1 MSVLKNRIKG
11 SAPTLGSLVQD
22 LRTHISNQGGDFA
35 SADQTNNLISME
47 SLGDAQ
53 RASVE
58 THFEDITSQLQGM
71 ITSLGLEAFDDKT
84 PEGKRRLNI
93 ALEAGAIAAMA
104 AGNPRAYAEAA
115 YGNKAKAADGVVLV
129 DVVSHGAAGAMDYR
143 SQPSLEAFD
152 DRELKEHLP
161 YSIAFNALASRQDDF
176 SEAFYPT
183 TVVTPDQAGL
193 DVSVSRMLVFN
204 EVRHALTGKVA
215 DFQKKNLID
224 AAVDSSILADQSTR
238 LVPHKAADNSN
249 QDKFVPA
256 TAVAAY
262 SISVAGVSIPTAPLL
277 MGKEVD
283 LLGLSQYQPLI
294 GAGIIDHTDSVDA
307 KVVLEAL
314 YLLPEAGEAAVKF
327 TTARLPRSAFVKSV
341 EGNYREM
348 NLQFSTRDLV
358 IDANTKSVDGAAVD
372 AFSAITAGN
381 YRVFLGV
388 DVNGVLNVET
398 GNVRVGAFNV
408 VVSRIVNNSGADIAL
423 DTGAG
428 ATIKTA
434 LEAMSFIG
442 YDLNAN
448 RTNANRRTRGLQL
461 DTTIETERY
470 TIPLGAPISVPSPA
484 TSNRDAADLKAL
496 ITAARIRNSNNAVT
510 ALLNYADTL
519 EAYVK
524 GPRLDGP
531 VPQVQGMGRFLVQ
544 PWFERHTL
552 DLEQSINSI
561 KSHEKAADISA
572 VLVNAIRDI
581 AYRAYRDSKYQA
593 ALDAVSGGTG
603 ETPILVVGTDQ
614 VLVRHLI
621 VSGDTRTFGTT
632 FEKAV
637 VKSTLDRRMRN
648 KIVLTFVRE
657 KSDGPDPLSF
667 GTHAWIP
674 ELTSSIMVSRNGGTI
689 KEAMVQPRTL
699 HVNNLPI
706 LAVIDVLNLT
716 KVLADK
722 IDTPV
727 TQTAIDNPYLPGIVF
742 P

>member
-11 SAPTLGSLVQD
+11 STPTLGSLVKD
-22 LRTHISNQGGDFA
+22 LQTHISNQAGDFA
-35 SADQTNNLISME
+35 SPEQTQNLISME
-47 SLGDAQ
+47 SLGETQ
-53 RASVE
+53 RVSVE
-58 THFEDITSQLQGM
+58 NHFEQITDQLQGM
-71 ITSLGLEAFDDKT
+71 VTSLGLEAFDDKT
-84 PEGKRRLNI
+84 DEGKRRLNI

-115 YGNKAKAADGVVLV
+115 YTNKAKVADGVTLV
-129 DVVSHGAAGAMDYR
+129 EVQHQGAAGAMDYR
-143 SQPSLEAFD
+143 TQPSLEAFD
-152 DRELKEHLP
+152 DRELREHLP
-161 YSIAFNALASRQDDF
+161 YSIAFNVFASRQDDF
-176 SEAFYPT
+176 SEAFYRT

-224 AAVDSSILADQSTR
+224 AAVDATILADQSTR

-256 TAVAAY
+256 SAVAPY

-283 LLGLSQYQPLI
+283 LLGLSMYQPLI
-294 GAGIIDHTDSVDA
+294 GAGIIDHTDSIDA
-307 KVVLEAL
+307 KVVLDAL

-358 IDANTKSVDGAAVD
+358 IDANTTAVDGTAVT
-372 AFSAITAGN
+372 AFAPITAGN

-408 VVSRIVNNSGADIAL
+408 VVARIVNNSGAEIAL

-442 YDLNAN
+442 YDLNGN

-510 ALLNYADTL
+510 AMLNYADTL

-524 GPRLDGP
+524 GPNLGGP

-544 PWFERHTL
+544 PWFERHVL

-593 ALDAVSGGTG
+593 ALDAVTGGTG

-648 KIVLTFVRE
+648 KIVLSFVRE
-657 KSDGPDPLSF
+657 NSDGPDPLSF

-699 HVNNLPI
+699 HVNNLPVMAI
-706 LAVIDVLNLT
+706 IEVENLT

-722 IDTPV
+722 IDTPA